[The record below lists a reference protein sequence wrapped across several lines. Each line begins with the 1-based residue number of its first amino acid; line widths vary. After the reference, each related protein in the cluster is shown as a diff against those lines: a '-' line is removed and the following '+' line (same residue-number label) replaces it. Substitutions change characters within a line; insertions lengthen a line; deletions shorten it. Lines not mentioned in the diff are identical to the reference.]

1 MLTDASFAFGLPAI
15 TNSNTAVVSPNVFDA
30 GLATKLFTGPP
41 GKVKLFYRANVTGVG
56 AADGS
61 INISLVGADNA
72 ALSSNP
78 IVISSTGVV
87 TTLEDGTAIGTGG
100 VVVGALDLSGQTV
113 AKRYYGLMVTLGGT
127 TPDLVGTVLAP
138 TVDNAYVVF
147 DAQTHQ
153 INVRAAVPA

>member
-1 MLTDASFAFGLPAI
+1 MITDASFAFGLPAI
-15 TNSNTAVVSPNVFDA
+15 TNSNTATVSPNVFDA
-30 GLATKLFTGPP
+30 GSAIKLFAGPKGP
-41 GKVKLFYRANVTGVG
+41 RLFYRANVTGVG

-61 INISLVGADNA
+61 INISVVGADNA

-78 IVISSTGVV
+78 VVIASTGVV

-100 VVVGALDLSGQTV
+100 VVVGSLEVSGQSV

-138 TVDNAYVVF
+138 TIDNASIVL
-147 DAQTHQ
+147 DAQTNQ